1 MYFMYIQNQFTKCI
15 SCLTFSLWSEFLSK
29 KMVYNGTHADKAL
42 MAQSVPV
49 HTAQDVY
56 CLVDL
61 ITVNILEYDVCQAQ
75 LSLRENT
82 CHKKVKPSDSF
93 KNKK

>member
-1 MYFMYIQNQFTKCI
+1 MKHI

-42 MAQSVPV
+42 VAQSVPV

-56 CLVDL
+56 CLIDL
-61 ITVNILEYDVCQAQ
+61 ITVNVLEYDVCQAQ
-75 LSLRENT
+75 LSSCEDT
-82 CHKKVKPSDSF
+82 CHKKSKTKWF
-93 KNKK
+93 F